1 MIKIDLMIFAI
12 SLFIGLFLVYI
23 TAPKPNIIFKY
34 PTLNNI
40 NDTVYIDE
48 NNKCY
53 KYVPKLTSCS
63 KNNI

>member
-1 MIKIDLMIFAI
+1 MIKIDLMIFSI

-23 TAPKPNIIFKY
+23 TAPTPNIIFKY

-40 NDTVYIDE
+40 NETTYIDE

-53 KYVPKLTSCS
+53 RYIPKPIPC
-63 KNNI
+63 KKK